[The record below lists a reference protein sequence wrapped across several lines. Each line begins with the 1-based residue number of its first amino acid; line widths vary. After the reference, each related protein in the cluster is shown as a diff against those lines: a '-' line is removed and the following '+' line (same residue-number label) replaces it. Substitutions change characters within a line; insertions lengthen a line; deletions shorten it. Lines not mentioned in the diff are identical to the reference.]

1 MKLVLAAALPF
12 AASLALAAC
21 TDPELEPA
29 GATDAWS
36 VATAT
41 VSGPPVSCIAREEI
55 SGTRILD
62 ARTIDFAMS
71 DGRTLRN
78 RLPNICPRLTRDGR
92 FVYRTALGRICS
104 TDLIT
109 LVQADGEAGQSCG
122 LGLFQPVVAPP
133 RLPPRRG

>member
-1 MKLVLAAALPF
+1 VKLVLAAAVLP
-12 AASLALAAC
+12 LALAAC
-21 TDPELEPA
+21 TDSELEPA
-29 GATDAWS
+29 AAADSWA

-41 VSGPPVSCIAREEI
+41 VTGPPVSCIDRAEI

-78 RLPNICPRLTRDGR
+78 RLPNLCPRLTRDNR
-92 FVYRTALGRICS
+92 FVYRTSLARICS

-122 LGLFQPVVAPP
+122 LGLFQPIAAPP
-133 RLPPRRG
+133 RLPPIRR